1 MLSRLRSVRGN
12 YPSQFWLMFWGM
24 LLSTMGSSMVW
35 PFLMIYVSER
45 LGLPLAA
52 AASLTTINAAAGLCA
67 AFFAGPVI
75 DRAGRKWV
83 MVLSLLGM
91 GVVYLFYTQAGSLW
105 VFGLLMA
112 GAGLFTPL
120 YRVGGDAMMADLIPP
135 DQRADAYALLRMS
148 NNVGISVGPMIGGF
162 LAATSYN
169 FAFIAAAAGLSAY
182 ALLIALFARETLPQ
196 PAAEAAH
203 PAGASSAAQPGKE
216 RFGGYGRIFADK
228 PFVSFIAAFT
238 MTQMCATMIWVLLS
252 VHAKT
257 NYGVPEN
264 LYGLIPAT
272 NAIMVVTLQA
282 LVTRQTKKHAPLPV
296 LAAGTFIYAAA
307 CASVALGRGFWG
319 FWTSMVIMT
328 IGELMLMPTST
339 TYTANLAPTDMRGRY
354 MSIYGLTW
362 NAAYGIG
369 PLLGGLLSDH
379 IGPSATWYGGGLIGL
394 AAFTA
399 FLVLSSRARAQ
410 EITRSPAS

>member
-1 MLSRLRSVRGN
+1 
-12 YPSQFWLMFWGM
+12 MFWGM
-24 LLSTMGSSMVW
+24 LLSTIGSSMVW

-45 LGLPLAA
+45 LSLPLTA
-52 AASLTTINAAAGLCA
+52 AASLTAVNAAAGLFA
-67 AFFAGPVI
+67 AFFAGPVV

-83 MVLSLLGM
+83 MVISLLGM
-91 GVVYLFYTQAGSLW
+91 GVVYLIYTQAGSLW
-105 VFGLLMA
+105 IFALLMA
-112 GAGLFTPL
+112 GAGLFNPL

-148 NNVGISVGPMIGGF
+148 NNVGIAVGPMVGGF

-169 FAFIAAAAGLSAY
+169 FAFMAAAAGLSAY

-203 PAGASSAAQPGKE
+203 PASVSPAAQPGITHKLRLWIE
-216 RFGGYGRIFADK
+216 HSGGYGRVFADK

-252 VHAKT
+252 VHAKSQ
-257 NYGVPEN
+257 YGVPEN

-296 LAAGTFIYAAA
+296 LAAGTLIYAAA

-319 FWTSMVIMT
+319 FWASMIIMT

-339 TYTANLAPTDMRGRY
+339 TYTANLAPADMRGRY

-369 PLLGGLLSDH
+369 PLLGGLLNDH

-399 FLVLSSRARAQ
+399 FLVLSGRARTR
-410 EITRSPAS
+410 EITQSPAS